1 VIQMHWGKRTSL
13 TRTAVLAVIFR
24 TFPCAKSGNNMDF
37 STNSWSLSGTRNWL
51 LGGGGGGDCERCN
64 TGADVALPAPAS
76 DGSKEHVDVHKSTLK
91 PQVSQSNSS
100 GNWLLGGGGGVGGD
114 GSGGGDCERCNAG
127 NNLTLPAPAS
137 NGSQQE
143 PGHVHSTRMPQ
154 VSQSLCGALAAGPAL
169 CAEGCT
175 DASMEEDKLRLVGHC
190 IYFGNLAPAFCAAQK
205 AQESRR
211 RKGSRTNANCG

>member
-1 VIQMHWGKRTSL
+1 MHWGKHTSL

-24 TFPCAKSGNNMDF
+24 TFPCAKSGHNMDF

-64 TGADVALPAPAS
+64 TGADVALPAPAI
-76 DGSKEHVDVHKSTLK
+76 D
-91 PQVSQSNSS
+91 
-100 GNWLLGGGGGVGGD
+100 
-114 GSGGGDCERCNAG
+114 
-127 NNLTLPAPAS
+127 
-137 NGSQQE
+137 GSQQE

-190 IYFGNLAPAFCAAQK
+190 IYFGNLAPAFCAAQ
-205 AQESRR
+205 ASAGVSTQERELNTR
-211 RKGSRTNANCG
+211 ELR